1 MKLFHVLYRQQCVN
15 EHEQVAQRD
24 SFNCVFFQVRLTWP
38 LRLDDLTNL
47 VGGWWVGMVEEF
59 RVLPFKMRFLPIK
72 MEFKIRKELLDWN
85 SRMFHIC
92 LWTCTWFIF
101 EVHVGNCTKDN
112 HKTP

>member
-1 MKLFHVLYRQQCVN
+1 MKWFHVLYHQQCVN

-47 VGGWWVGMVEEF
+47 VGGRWVGMVEEF
-59 RVLPFKMRFLPIK
+59 QVLPFEMRFLPIK

-85 SRMFHIC
+85 SRC
-92 LWTCTWFIF
+92 FIF
-101 EVHVGNCTKDN
+101 AFGPVLGSFLRCMLETVHRKTI
-112 HKTP
+112 KTP